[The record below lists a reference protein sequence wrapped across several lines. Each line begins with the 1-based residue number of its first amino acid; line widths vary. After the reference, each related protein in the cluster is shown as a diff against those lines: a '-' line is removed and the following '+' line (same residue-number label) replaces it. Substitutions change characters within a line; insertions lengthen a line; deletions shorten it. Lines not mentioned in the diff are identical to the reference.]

1 MSDAKGLM
9 GWRRAAAAVDG
20 APLDKVVQLG
30 RPSLE
35 NRVGNV
41 KSAQGRLLK
50 AVDEV
55 RAARADLA
63 KTVDDLVHEVNGLD
77 AGIAVKAMH
86 VSNTVLADMV
96 CGRDE

>member
-1 MSDAKGLM
+1 MSEKGIM

-41 KSAQGRLLK
+41 KAAQARLLK

-55 RAARADLA
+55 RAARVDLA
-63 KTVDDLVHEVNGLD
+63 ATVDALAVEVNGLD
-77 AGIAVKAMH
+77 AGLAVKAMH
-86 VSNTVLADMV
+86 VSNTALSDMV
-96 CGRDE
+96 CGKDE